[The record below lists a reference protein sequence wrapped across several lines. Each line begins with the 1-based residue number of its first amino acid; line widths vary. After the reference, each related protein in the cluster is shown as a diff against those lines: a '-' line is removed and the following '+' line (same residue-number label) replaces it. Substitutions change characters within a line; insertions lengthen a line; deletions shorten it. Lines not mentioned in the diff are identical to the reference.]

1 MAEAWLHRQLG
12 PDVVAHGIQAESRA
26 QFLERFGGT
35 PFLLINVRSGDGD
48 LESNLQATAPI
59 GSSGVSIRPSSESMG
74 FHTALPSNTGEPQ
87 SARIRKHSVFVAS
100 TLALQ
105 LVHSR
110 FFAVPLRKRMAVE
123 SPSAERIS
131 VGRTLNRDIV
141 LRHPSVSK
149 FHGWF
154 EMDEGRDFFYQ
165 DGGSRNGTRLNDV
178 KLPSREPHL
187 VEPGD
192 TLAFGSI
199 RALLCLP
206 DTLWDSLHL

>member
-1 MAEAWLHRQLG
+1 MAEAWLHRQIG
-12 PDVVAHGIQAESRA
+12 PDVVARGIQAESRA
-26 QFLERFGGT
+26 QFLDRFGDT
-35 PFLLINVRSGDGD
+35 PFLLINLRSGDNE

-59 GSSGVSIRPSSESMG
+59 GSSGVSIRPSSDAMG
-74 FHTALPSNTGEPQ
+74 FHTALPSNTGEPG
-87 SARIRKHSVFVAS
+87 SSRMRKHSVFVAS

-105 LVHSR
+105 LVHLR
-110 FFAVPLRKRMAVE
+110 FFAVPLRKRLAVE

-131 VGRTLNRDIV
+131 LGRTLNRDIV

-154 EMDEGRDFFYQ
+154 EMDESIDFYYH
-165 DGGSRNGTRLNDV
+165 DGGSRNGTRLNDI

-187 VEPGD
+187 IEPGD

-199 RALLCLP
+199 HAILCPP